1 MTELETKIK
10 NFADAYY
17 QGRELISDSEYDA
30 LIERLK
36 KENPESSLLNDVVG
50 TDIKGI
56 NKKYKL
62 PVTMGT
68 LEKCMTVESFKEWY
82 SKHPHNDLVAE
93 EKIDGNGILLHYKN
107 SKLYEAFSRGDSEYG
122 ENITKNV
129 MLFKDIPLVLNDSFT
144 GYIRGEAIMF
154 NDIFVS
160 EYSKNMKNPRNAV
173 AGIIKRL
180 DGEGCDDVNFIAYDV
195 FGGFDKTEA
204 DKISFLSNN
213 GFDVPKTELN
223 PSYDKILELRDNIK
237 NEKKYNIDGIVIK
250 QNKVDKNDLMRKTPL
265 NNVAVK
271 PEMTIAVTT
280 VNNIRWQ
287 LAGSVFSPVADV
299 DPVELC
305 GTTVVKASLANVNI
319 MKKLNIGIG
328 DEVEITKRGEII
340 PRIEKVIKHVGNSN
354 WNIPTVCPVCGGEV
368 KINPS
373 GLPECIN
380 PDCQRKSNHKFARMF
395 KVFGVKGAGDAFLK
409 NVEESGIDFKE
420 FFDMCLSGKEDILN
434 KFAGGING
442 QKIKTQMMN
451 VLSSPVSIEQFLAIF
466 DVKLFDEKKLALV
479 GNYSIDQL
487 LNISKNELLE
497 IKGFADITADAFIN
511 FMKDYK
517 NEIKELE
524 KYFTFKAKKI
534 ILNKE
539 EKNMGKLNGLSF
551 CFTGKAVMPRKD
563 LQKIVVDNGGEN
575 KDSVIKG
582 LSYLVTDDTD
592 SGSSK
597 NVKAAKLGIPTITSI
612 RFLEMVK

>member
-434 KFAGGING
+434 KFAGGVNG

>member
-17 QGRELISDSEYDA
+17 QGKELISDSEYDA
-30 LIERLK
+30 LIEKLK
-36 KENPESSLLNDVVG
+36 KENPKSSLLNTVVG
-50 TDIKGI
+50 TDIKGV

-62 PVTMGT
+62 PITMGT
-68 LEKCMTVESFKEWY
+68 LEKCMTIESFKEWY
-82 SKHPHNDLVAE
+82 FKHPHDDLVVE
-93 EKIDGNGILLHYKN
+93 SKCDGAGCVLCYEN
-107 SKLYEAFSRGDSEYG
+107 SKLVQVLSRGDSFLG
-122 ENITKNV
+122 EDITKNV
-129 MLFKDIPLVLNDSFT
+129 MFMKNIPFTLKDSFT
-144 GYIRGEAIMF
+144 GYIRGEMIMF
-154 NDIFVS
+154 NDIFNS
-160 EYSKNMKNPRNAV
+160 KYLKNMKNPRNAV
-173 AGIIKRL
+173 AGMVKRL
-180 DGEGCDDVNFIAYDV
+180 DGEGCNDINFVAYDV
-195 FGGFDKTEA
+195 FKKFNKTEKE
-204 DKISFLSNN
+204 KIEFLERN
-213 GFDVPKTELN
+213 GFEVPDYEFN
-223 PSYDKILELRDNIK
+223 PSYDRILELRDNIK
-237 NEKKYNIDGIVIK
+237 KYNKYNIDGIVIK
-250 QNKVDKNDLMRKTPL
+250 QNKVDDEDLLRRTPL
-265 NNVAVK
+265 KNVAFK
-271 PEMTIAVTT
+271 PLLDIAITT

-434 KFAGGING
+434 KFAGGVNG